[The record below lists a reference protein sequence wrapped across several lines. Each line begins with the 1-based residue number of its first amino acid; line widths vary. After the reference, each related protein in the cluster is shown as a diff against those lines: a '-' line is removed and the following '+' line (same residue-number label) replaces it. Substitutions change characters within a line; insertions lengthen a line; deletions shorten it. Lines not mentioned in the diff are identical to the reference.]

1 MACSNLTAGFTLDC
15 NDSQGG
21 IEKIF
26 IANGPVESI
35 TEAAGVVTAITVGG
49 SALVPPASPVAA
61 PPPAPADFFEFATP
75 RQTSSITE
83 TTTVSQENG
92 TITFDQQLTMVFNK
106 MEADKR
112 NQMLL
117 MAEAT
122 NMVVVAKDN
131 NGKYWSLGL
140 ERGAYMTSGTSVSGV
155 AYADRNGYEL
165 IVGGMEAKPM
175 YEITGTIVE
184 A

>member
-21 IEKIF
+21 IVKIF
-26 IANGPVESI
+26 IGNGPVESI
-35 TEAAGVVTAITVGG
+35 TEAAGVITAITVGG
-49 SALVPPASPVAA
+49 SAMVPS
-61 PPPAPADFFEFATP
+61 DFFVFETP

-106 MEADKR
+106 MEATKR
-112 NQMLL
+112 NQLLL

-122 NMVVVAKDN
+122 NMVVIAKDN

-140 ERGAYMTSGTSVSGV
+140 ERGAYMTSGTAVSGV

-165 IVGGMEAKPM
+165 IVGGMEASPM
-175 YEITGTIVE
+175 YEVTGTIVE

>member
-26 IANGPVESI
+26 IANGPVSSI
-35 TEAAGVVTAITVGG
+35 TEAAGVITAINVGG
-49 SALVPPASPVAA
+49 SPLV
-61 PPPAPADFFEFATP
+61 PADFYVFETP
-75 RQTSSITE
+75 RQTSSLTE
-83 TTTVSQENG
+83 TITPTQENG
-92 TITFDQQLTMVFNK
+92 TVTYDQQLTMVFNK
-106 MEADKR
+106 LSASKR
-112 NQMLL
+112 NQLLL

-122 NMVVVAKDN
+122 SMVVVAKDA
-131 NGKYWSLGL
+131 NGLYWSIGI

-155 AYADRNGYEL
+155 AYADRSGYEL
-165 IVGGMEAKPM
+165 VVGGMEKAPM
-175 YEITGTIVE
+175 YAVTGTIVE